1 MPSRDVY
8 SWSII
13 SMSLFFHRINDL
25 LISQLFIQNM
35 LYSEI
40 NTCYKKIIS

>member
-1 MPSRDVY
+1 MPSREVC

-13 SMSLFFHRINDL
+13 SMAMLFHRINDL

-40 NTCYKKIIS
+40 TMCYKKIIS